1 MATAVSRIG
10 FEVTAEELER
20 FIHGIVEATQP
31 LQVIAFGSRARG
43 DHRMDSDLDL
53 AVIVDGPEEQGRRSL
68 WGLKESLNLP
78 VDLLTISKERYDRF
92 RPWINTIERQ
102 IDREG
107 VRLYE
112 RGGQPAHRQTL
123 EGLC

>member
-1 MATAVSRIG
+1 MATLTKG
-10 FEVTAEELER
+10 FWITADELER
-20 FIHGIVEATQP
+20 YVQDIVQAAHP

-43 DHRMDSDLDL
+43 EHRPTSDLDI
-53 AVIVDGPEEQGRRSL
+53 AVIVDGSEEQEKYWL
-68 WGLKESLNLP
+68 WGLKERLSLP
-78 VDLLTISKERYDRF
+78 VDLLAISKQRYDRF

-112 RGGQPAHRQTL
+112 RGRQSADRQTF
-123 EGLC
+123 ERLC